1 MRVTRNLW
9 GYSHKRF
16 IYCTRRKSPA
26 GRNFGFLLPEKL
38 KNCIL
43 NEKLNT
49 FFFYEGFLSRTLTP
63 HKIAGEG
70 RGPFFIPPYH
80 SHPLANIQTF
90 IYNFCMWDDY
100 HMFLILPLVFTRL
113 LLKEIYQLIELPF
126 DWLMMR
132 YWLLLVLLQ
141 LFDMRNRWTR
151 IRIDYHPCI
160 TSKPTNQ

>member
-1 MRVTRNLW
+1 MRNW
-9 GYSHKRF
+9 IH
-16 IYCTRRKSPA
+16 
-26 GRNFGFLLPEKL
+26 
-38 KNCIL
+38 
-43 NEKLNT
+43 

-113 LLKEIYQLIELPF
+113 LLKEIYHLSNYHLI
-126 DWLMMR
+126 DWWCDIDCCWFCYSYLT
-132 YWLLLVLLQ
+132 WETGGLEFALTIILVLQANRLINSAFSQNQGTFFQFSRKGSKDLPQ
-141 LFDMRNRWTR
+141 LLPLDT
-151 IRIDYHPCI
+151 CL
-160 TSKPTNQ
+160 